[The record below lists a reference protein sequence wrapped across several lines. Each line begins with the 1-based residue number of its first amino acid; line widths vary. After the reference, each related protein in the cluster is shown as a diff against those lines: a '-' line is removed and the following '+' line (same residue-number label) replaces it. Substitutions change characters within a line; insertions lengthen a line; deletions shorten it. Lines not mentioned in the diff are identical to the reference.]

1 MYFDR
6 MYIELCKC
14 IYKRSSCQHCHS
26 NHSMQWII
34 QLEINKTITINNYWI
49 HCRIHV
55 LAGMKPDNCNEAEM
69 ESTFIKNVTLAAKK
83 FQPVCAPIFLSLTY
97 HYYIY
102 LFIISIIIFNVN
114 WWKGFDII
122 FMLMYISWFLWQE
135 GITCLIEPLNSR
147 ITAPRYF
154 LTDVNK
160 GNVTVHIESIGIKYG
175 VIMSTIILTA
185 YWSSSIKDLP

>member
-1 MYFDR
+1 M
-6 MYIELCKC
+6 
-14 IYKRSSCQHCHS
+14 H
-26 NHSMQWII
+26 WII

-49 HCRIHV
+49 YCRIHV

-69 ESTFIKNVTLAAKK
+69 ESTFIKNITLAAKK
-83 FQPVCAPIFLSLTY
+83 FQPVCAHLSLLNIPQLYTS
-97 HYYIY
+97 IY
-102 LFIISIIIFNVN
+102 LLFISIIIFNVN

-122 FMLMYISWFLWQE
+122 FMLMYISGFLWQE

-160 GNVTVHIESIGIKYG
+160 GNVTVHIESVGIR
-175 VIMSTIILTA
+175 
-185 YWSSSIKDLP
+185 